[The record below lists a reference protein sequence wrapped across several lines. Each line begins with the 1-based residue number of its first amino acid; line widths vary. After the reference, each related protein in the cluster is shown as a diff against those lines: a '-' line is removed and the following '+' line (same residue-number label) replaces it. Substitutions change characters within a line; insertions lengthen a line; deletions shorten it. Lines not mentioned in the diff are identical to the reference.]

1 MTVKPRPVPR
11 TPRASWSTW
20 DRAVSTKLYHY
31 ASRKVPRQ
39 YMILLEHS
47 GNGLVWLLGAIS
59 VWFYPHITE
68 QQRCAVANFLLAFVL
83 DLILVGSLKSIF
95 RRPRPIYNNSGD
107 FVLVVPVDHYSFP
120 SGHASR

>member
-1 MTVKPRPVPR
+1 M
-11 TPRASWSTW
+11 
-20 DRAVSTKLYHY
+20 
-31 ASRKVPRQ
+31 
-39 YMILLEHS
+39 MLLEHS

-59 VWFYPHITE
+59 VWFYPHITK

-95 RRPRPIYNNSGD
+95 RRPRPVYNNSGD
-107 FVLVVPVDHYSFP
+107 FILVVSVDHYSFP